1 MCLTLAIIWL
11 SVKPI
16 AVPAVVQVSSSQME
30 ALIAKAELS
39 QGTRNFASRLQY
51 RHSAWVSSLET
62 QGFKTAAWLLTW
74 ISRLPAPTQPLG
86 FHCSSIGKESA
97 CNASNSGPIPG
108 SGRSPGEGNGNPL
121 QYSCLGHPMDR
132 GAWWAAVH
140 DVTKESD
147 TTEWLNTHKHTRKGK
162 DLLTFTEAFYAV
174 FTCDLVYACVLS
186 CNSPYHSQCGTF

>member
-74 ISRLPAPTQPLG
+74 ISRLPA
-86 FHCSSIGKESA
+86 CSTDCGL
-97 CNASNSGPIPG
+97 ASPHNHVSQLLKINL
-108 SGRSPGEGNGNPL
+108 SL
-121 QYSCLGHPMDR
+121 DIY
-132 GAWWAAVH
+132 
-140 DVTKESD
+140 
-147 TTEWLNTHKHTRKGK
+147 THTHIYI
-162 DLLTFTEAFYAV
+162 LYISHIS
-174 FTCDLVYACVLS
+174 YI
-186 CNSPYHSQCGTF
+186 SPYIFYLSTICVYIYRDAYFTYVYIKYTSPYMCIHTQTHIL